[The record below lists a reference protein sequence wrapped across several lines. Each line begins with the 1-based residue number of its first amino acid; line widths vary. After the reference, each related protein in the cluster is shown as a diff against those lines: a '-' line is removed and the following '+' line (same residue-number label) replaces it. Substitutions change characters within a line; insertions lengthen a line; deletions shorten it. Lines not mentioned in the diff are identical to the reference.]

1 MSRVLVIV
9 LLCLGACLPGLA
21 MSRAGLTSSHVVA
34 DGSPSTPDCGCGGR
48 CGMNAC
54 GCSATPAEP
63 APTHRDPAMPG
74 AREGKG
80 LVLGLFEPLQPIR
93 LATGGASPGR
103 RPLGEHAPI
112 FSYDSILCFVC
123 VWRS

>member
-1 MSRVLVIV
+1 MNRVLLIV

-21 MSRAGLTSSHVVA
+21 LARAASSTSHVVA
-34 DGSPSTPDCGCGGR
+34 AGSPSTPDCGCGGR
-48 CGMNAC
+48 CAMNAC

-63 APTHRDPAMPG
+63 APTHRDPAVPG

-80 LVLGLFEPLQPIR
+80 LVLGLFQPNQPIH
-93 LATGGASPGR
+93 LAASWPAHAR
-103 RPLGEHAPI
+103 QPIGEHAPI
-112 FSYDSILCFVC
+112 FSFDSILCFVC